1 MVAALPYAWASRA
14 RACRCRE
21 RLRPRVLRPTAPRL
35 SLWQESLTGNSKTAM
50 LVTVAPTQSAA
61 AVAGAA
67 LEFGVKARILSPGPT
82 PAPRPWPLALP
93 VAVPLPLCLPKS
105 LTPNPDLD
113 PVLDP
118 RPFPGARCLA
128 GPRL

>member
-50 LVTVAPTQSAA
+50 LVTVAPTQSSAA
-61 AVAGAA
+61 AAGAA
-67 LEFGVKARILSPGPT
+67 LEFGVKARAVSLGPASKNKESMQT
-82 PAPRPWPLALP
+82 AMNKVNTTMSALAEH
-93 VAVPLPLCLPKS
+93 
-105 LTPNPDLD
+105 
-113 PVLDP
+113 
-118 RPFPGARCLA
+118 A
-128 GPRL
+128 GGSTQRRGPSAKNR